1 MDFYG
6 LKCPTCNT
14 PLEKDDDIVV
24 CPICGA
30 PHHRECYEEA
40 GHCYFED
47 RHKDNFDYDKYI
59 KEKQEAQAK
68 QQWENA
74 GAQDTRQEAPQT
86 VICPSCGEKNPSTG
100 FYCSKCGAQLNPG
113 GSRQGEQPFSG
124 PNGQQYNPQGGM
136 PFGAA
141 MFDPM
146 AGVDPNEELDE
157 GVTAGEAAKY
167 VQKNTPY
174 FIRIFKN
181 IKDYN
186 KSRFNFCAFLFTGGY
201 MLYRKMYKIGTVFT
215 ILVGMLSI
223 GTLLIETLPVFGW
236 MDIFSGLVSDIGN
249 VSQFEFYQSLASNV
263 SSLPIGQQL
272 VFYAPYVFSLL
283 KWVLMFVAGGIAN
296 KAYFKTVIKKTK
308 KIKDETEGDFAERT
322 KKLDFSG
329 GVNTTLAL
337 ILLISYGVVSFLPYF
352 FI

>member
-157 GVTAGEAAKY
+157 DVTAGEAAKY

-186 KSRFNFCAFLFTGGY
+186 
-201 MLYRKMYKIGTVFT
+201 
-215 ILVGMLSI
+215 
-223 GTLLIETLPVFGW
+223 
-236 MDIFSGLVSDIGN
+236 
-249 VSQFEFYQSLASNV
+249 
-263 SSLPIGQQL
+263 
-272 VFYAPYVFSLL
+272 
-283 KWVLMFVAGGIAN
+283 
-296 KAYFKTVIKKTK
+296 IK
-308 KIKDETEGDFAERT
+308 
-322 KKLDFSG
+322 
-329 GVNTTLAL
+329 
-337 ILLISYGVVSFLPYF
+337 
-352 FI
+352 